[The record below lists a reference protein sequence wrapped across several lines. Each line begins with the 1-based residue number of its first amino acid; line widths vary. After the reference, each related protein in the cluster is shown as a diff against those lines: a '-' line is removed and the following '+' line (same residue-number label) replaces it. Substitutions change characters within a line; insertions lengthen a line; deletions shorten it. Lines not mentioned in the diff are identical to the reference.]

1 MPCSRWLQN
10 GVASRTCAQQ
20 WQSVPRVLGSTVHG
34 KNKMEQ
40 DVHQQL
46 WVVQGTDCL
55 WNRGHPRSEVR
66 NLMNCGRS
74 AQKCIAACVCASAR
88 ATVNV
93 CVSSLLNAWACEPIA
108 SGPACEPFASGF
120 VSDQVASRT
129 SKISVAGRAPSYLV
143 RPCLGE

>member
-1 MPCSRWLQN
+1 
-10 GVASRTCAQQ
+10 
-20 WQSVPRVLGSTVHG
+20 
-34 KNKMEQ
+34 
-40 DVHQQL
+40 
-46 WVVQGTDCL
+46 
-55 WNRGHPRSEVR
+55 
-66 NLMNCGRS
+66 MNCGRS

-93 CVSSLLNAWACEPIA
+93 CVWVSSLLNAWACEPIA
-108 SGPACEPFASGF
+108 SDPACEPFASGF